1 MLMLAQIAQKAA
13 ACLVGRCCGDEGAT
27 AGEEL
32 LPSAIAE
39 AAKPVLVN
47 SPTWTWPNERKN

>member
-1 MLMLAQIAQKAA
+1 MLAQIAQKAA
-13 ACLVGRCCGDEGAT
+13 AGLVGRCCGDEGAT